1 MIAIARIGW
10 QQAGQVRILSRSRLR
25 RLATHAVLAL
35 VGLFWIYPFLWA
47 LGSSLKSQ
55 AGFIDEGLSIIP
67 RELQWLNY
75 ADAWNGASFGTYFL
89 NTVLIT
95 VFTVVLTLLFTSMA
109 GHALARTS
117 FPGKRLLLV
126 VIIVTFFLPRG
137 YTIVPVYDVIQ
148 HLGLLN
154 TLWSVILV
162 QVASGMVFNTFL
174 FMGYFTTVAKEVEE
188 AARVDGASFNQTYW
202 YVMLPLAR
210 PMLATLGLFTFIN
223 SWNDFLTPLVFTL
236 GQPDL
241 RTLSV
246 GLYAFISQT
255 STNWTALCAGS
266 IITLA
271 PIILVFV
278 FAQRHIVDAIA
289 GAVKG

>member
-1 MIAIARIGW
+1 MTRVAPH
-10 QQAGQVRILSRSRLR
+10 GQLR
-25 RLATHAVLAL
+25 RLATHLILLA
-35 VGLFWIYPFLWA
+35 VGLFWVYPFLWA
-47 LGSSLKSQ
+47 LAGSLKSQ

-67 RELQWLNY
+67 REFGWGNY
-75 ADAWNGASFGTYFL
+75 LTAWNGANFGTYFL
-89 NTVLIT
+89 NTVIIT
-95 VFTVVLTLLFTSMA
+95 LSTVVFTLLLTSMA
-109 GHALARTS
+109 GFALARTS
-117 FPGKRLLLV
+117 FPGKKLLLG

-137 YTIVPVYDVIQ
+137 YTIVPVYDIVQ

-154 TLWSVILV
+154 TLWSVVLV
-162 QVASGMVFNTFL
+162 QVAAGMVFNTFL
-174 FMGYFTTVAKEVEE
+174 FMGYFATLAKEIEE
-188 AARVDGASFNQTYW
+188 AARVDGASFNQAFW

-236 GQPDL
+236 GQPQL
-241 RTLSV
+241 RTLAV

-255 STNWTALCAGS
+255 STDWTSLCAGS
-266 IITLA
+266 IISLA

-278 FAQRHIVDAIA
+278 LAQRHFVDALA

>member
-1 MIAIARIGW
+1 MSAIARAARPPAWLLRVPPG
-10 QQAGQVRILSRSRLR
+10 VRLR
-25 RLATHAVLAL
+25 RLVTHAALLA
-35 VGLFWIYPFLWA
+35 VGLLWVYPFLWA

-55 AGFIDEGLSIIP
+55 AGFIDEGLSVIP
-67 RELQWLNY
+67 RELDWLNY
-75 ADAWNGASFGTYFL
+75 VNAWEGASFGTYFV
-89 NTVLIT
+89 NTVTIT
-95 VFTVVLTLLFTSMA
+95 VSVVVLTLLLTSMA
-109 GHALARTS
+109 GYALARTS
-117 FPGKRLLLV
+117 FPGKRVLLG
-126 VIIVTFFLPRG
+126 VIVVTFFLPRG
-137 YTIVPVYDVIQ
+137 YTIVPVYDVVQ

-154 TLWSVILV
+154 TLWSVVLV

-188 AARVDGASFNQTYW
+188 AARVDGAGFNQTFW

-236 GQPDL
+236 GQPQL
-241 RTLSV
+241 RTLAV

-266 IITLA
+266 IISLA
-271 PIILVFV
+271 PIVLVFV
-278 FAQRHIVDAIA
+278 VAQRHIVAAIA

>member
-1 MIAIARIGW
+1 
-10 QQAGQVRILSRSRLR
+10 
-25 RLATHAVLAL
+25 
-35 VGLFWIYPFLWA
+35 
-47 LGSSLKSQ
+47 
-55 AGFIDEGLSIIP
+55 
-67 RELQWLNY
+67 
-75 ADAWNGASFGTYFL
+75 
-89 NTVLIT
+89 
-95 VFTVVLTLLFTSMA
+95 MA

-202 YVMLPLAR
+202 YIMLPLAR

-223 SWNDFLTPLVFTL
+223 SWNDFLTPLV
-236 GQPDL
+236 
-241 RTLSV
+241 
-246 GLYAFISQT
+246 
-255 STNWTALCAGS
+255 
-266 IITLA
+266 ITLA

>member
-1 MIAIARIGW
+1 
-10 QQAGQVRILSRSRLR
+10 VTLSRARLR
-25 RLATHAVLAL
+25 SLATHVILLAA
-35 VGLFWIYPFLWA
+35 GLFWVYPFLWA

-55 AGFIDEGLSIIP
+55 AGFIDEGLGVIP
-67 RELQWLNY
+67 RELNWLNY
-75 ADAWNGASFGTYFL
+75 VNAWTGANFGTYFL

-95 VFTVVLTLLFTSMA
+95 ACTVVATLLFTSMA
-109 GHALARTS
+109 GFALARTS

-126 VIIVTFFLPRG
+126 VIVVTFFLPRG
-137 YTIVPVYDVIQ
+137 YTIVPVYDVVQ

-162 QVASGMVFNTFL
+162 QVAAGMVFNTFL
-174 FMGYFTTVAKEVEE
+174 FMGYFATVARDLEE
-188 AARVDGASFNQTYW
+188 AAEVDGATFNQAFC
-202 YVMLPLAR
+202 YVILPLAR
-210 PMLATLGLFTFIN
+210 PMLATLGLFTFIS

-236 GQPDL
+236 GQPQL
-241 RTLSV
+241 RTLAV

-255 STNWTALCAGS
+255 STDWTSLCAGS
-266 IITLA
+266 IISLA
-271 PIILVFV
+271 PIILVFA

>member
-1 MIAIARIGW
+1 MSAIARAARPPAWLLRVPG
-10 QQAGQVRILSRSRLR
+10 VRVR
-25 RLATHAVLAL
+25 RVVTHAALLA
-35 VGLFWIYPFLWA
+35 VGLLWVYPFLWA

-55 AGFIDEGLSIIP
+55 TGFIDEGLSVIP
-67 RELQWLNY
+67 RELDWLNY
-75 ADAWNGASFGTYFL
+75 VNAWEGASFGTYFV
-89 NTVLIT
+89 NTVTIT
-95 VFTVVLTLLFTSMA
+95 VSVVVLTLLLTSMA
-109 GHALARTS
+109 GYALARTS
-117 FPGKRLLLV
+117 FPGKRVLLG
-126 VIIVTFFLPRG
+126 VIVVTFFLPRG
-137 YTIVPVYDVIQ
+137 YTIVPVYDVVQ

-154 TLWSVILV
+154 TLWSVVLV

-188 AARVDGASFNQTYW
+188 AARVDGAGFNQTFW

-236 GQPDL
+236 GQPQL
-241 RTLSV
+241 RTLAV

-266 IITLA
+266 IISLA
-271 PIILVFV
+271 PIVLVFV
-278 FAQRHIVDAIA
+278 VAQRHIVAAIA